1 MRVWIVA
8 AAVAAA
14 LASGAPAHAQML
26 KSLRSASGIGGGIG
40 GGMGGMSMPSLGSAS
55 SGNIAGVLQYC
66 IKNNYL
72 GSGNAATTEGSLLGK
87 LGQGTVNSSQYQSG
101 SQGQLQTGNNQTMS
115 LGAGGV
121 GGLKAKLT
129 QKVCDQ
135 VLKHAKSM
143 L

>member
-26 KSLRSASGIGGGIG
+26 KSLKSASGIG